1 MRRISLSG
9 LAFAAAASLVLSGC
23 GGGDTDNSGQEKSKG
38 ATSENEVLTSYNPQ
52 PASNLKQGGK
62 LTLPIVEI
70 PDQLNTLHGNA
81 SLYTSKIAWFYQ
93 PQLSFNDPKGNI
105 TYNEDY
111 LTDVKQTTVGGNT
124 QVTYDINPKAK
135 WNDGQDIDWTAF
147 RDTWNALNGKDKEY
161 DVSSTDGYSSIASV
175 EKGKDAKQAV
185 VTFDGPFVYWKSLF
199 YQLVNPHI
207 AKSGTFNKA
216 YVSNPHAEWGAGPYT
231 ISKFD
236 AKGGTI
242 SYKPNPKWWGA
253 KPHLDELTFVQ
264 MEESAS
270 INAFK
275 NGQIDAV
282 EANNAEQLNQVKS
295 VKGTELRR
303 GTTTSNNLM
312 VFNSTS
318 PQLKDPAVR
327 KALMEGIDRSQLAKI
342 SFQGLGYT
350 EPLPG
355 SFNLYPFQKGYQD
368 NFGKLVKFDAA
379 TAKKDLD
386 AAGWKVGSDGV
397 RVKDGEKLE
406 LTFPTIGDRSTTK
419 ARATALAQM
428 MKDIGVKLDIEAHP
442 SADFNKVFTKRAFD
456 VFAMGFIS
464 SDPNGM
470 LYICQMYCSDS
481 TLNVSRSVPKS
492 MDKDVKAVTNLPTL
506 DQQFDVGNKVE
517 LEAMETYGIMPT
529 HNGPTIWAVKKGLA
543 NYGSAQFYG
552 NYGVMGPPQL
562 IGWQAK

>member
-1 MRRISLSG
+1 MRRIPLSG
-9 LAFAAAASLVLSGC
+9 LAIAAAASLVLSGC
-23 GGGDTDNSGQEKSKG
+23 SSADTDNSGQKKSKG

-52 PASNLKQGGK
+52 PASNLQEGGK

-81 SLYTSKIAWFYQ
+81 SLYTSKISWYYQ
-93 PQLSFNDPKGNI
+93 PQMSFNDPKGNV

-111 LTDVKQTTVGGNT
+111 LTDVKQTTVDGNT
-124 QVTYDINPKAK
+124 EVTYDINPKAK
-135 WNDGQDIDWTAF
+135 WNDGQDIDWTSF

-175 EKGKDAKQAV
+175 KKGKDAKQAI

-199 YQLVNPHI
+199 NSVLNPHI
-207 AKSGTFNKA
+207 AKAKDFNKA
-216 YVSNPHAEWGAGPYT
+216 YVNNPHPEWGAGPYT
-231 ISKFD
+231 IAKFD
-236 AKGGTI
+236 AKGGTV

-253 KPHLDELTFVQ
+253 KPHLDEFTFVQ
-264 MEESAS
+264 MESSAS

-282 EANNAEQLNQVKS
+282 QATNAEELNQVKS

-303 GTTTSNNLM
+303 GTTTSNNLL

-342 SFQGLGYT
+342 TFQGLGYT

-355 SFNLYPFQKGYQD
+355 SFSLFPFQKGYQD

-379 TAKKDLD
+379 TAKKGLD
-386 AAGWKVGSDGV
+386 AAGWKAGSDGV
-397 RVKDGEKLE
+397 RAKGSEKLE
-406 LTFPTIGDRSTTK
+406 LTFPTIGDSSTVK

-428 MKDIGVKLDIEAHP
+428 MKDIGVKLNIEAHP
-442 SADFNKVFTKRAFD
+442 SADFNKVFTERAFD
-456 VFAMGFIS
+456 IFGMGFIS

-470 LYICQMYCSDS
+470 LFLCQMYCSDS

-492 MDKDVKAVTNLPTL
+492 LDKEVKAVTNLPTL
-506 DQQFDVGNKVE
+506 DEQLDAGNKAE
-517 LEAMETYGIMPT
+517 LKAMETYGIMPT
-529 HNGPTIWAVKKGLA
+529 HNGSTIWAVKKGLA
-543 NYGSAQFYG
+543 NYGAAQFYG
-552 NYGVMGPPQL
+552 NYGNMGAPEL
-562 IGWQAK
+562 IGWQKK

>member
-1 MRRISLSG
+1 M
-9 LAFAAAASLVLSGC
+9 
-23 GGGDTDNSGQEKSKG
+23 Q
-38 ATSENEVLTSYNPQ
+38 
-52 PASNLKQGGK
+52 
-62 LTLPIVEI
+62 
-70 PDQLNTLHGNA
+70 GNA
-81 SLYTSKIAWFYQ
+81 SLYTAKLAWFYT

-111 LTDVKQTTVGGNT
+111 LTDVKQATVGGNT

-135 WNDGQDIDWTAF
+135 WNDGQDMDWTMF
-147 RDTWNALNGKDKEY
+147 RDTWNALNGKDKAY

-175 EKGKDAKQAV
+175 KKGKDAKQAI

-199 YQLVNPHI
+199 YEIVNPHI
-207 AKSGTFNKA
+207 AKAEAFNKA
-216 YVSNPHAEWGAGPYT
+216 YVNNPHPEWGAGPYT

-236 AKGGTI
+236 AKGGTV
-242 SYKPNPKWWGA
+242 SFKPNPKWWGA
-253 KPHLDELTFVQ
+253 TPHLDELTFVQ
-264 MEESAS
+264 MEEAAS

-282 EANNAEQLNQVKS
+282 QASDAEQVNQVKS

-303 GTTTSNNLM
+303 GTTTSNNLL

-327 KALMEGIDRSQLAKI
+327 KAVMEGIDRAQLAKI
-342 SFQGLGYT
+342 TFQGLGYT

-355 SFNLYPFQKGYQD
+355 SFTLFPFQKGYQD
-368 NFGKLVKFDAA
+368 TFGKLVKFDAEK
-379 TAKKDLD
+379 AKKDLD
-386 AAGWKVGSDGV
+386 AAGWKAGSDGV
-397 RVKDGEKLE
+397 RAKDGKKLE
-406 LTFPTIGDRSTTK
+406 LTFPTIGDRATTK

-456 VFAMGFIS
+456 IFGMGFIS

-470 LYICQMYCSDS
+470 LFICQMYCSDS

-492 MDKDVKAVTNLPTL
+492 MDKETKAVTNLPTL
-506 DQQFDVGNKVE
+506 DQQIDAGNKVE
-517 LEAMETYGIMPT
+517 LEAMKTYGIMPT
-529 HNGPTIWAVKKGLA
+529 HNGSTIWAVKKGLA
-543 NYGSAQFYG
+543 NYGAAQFYG
-552 NYGVMGPPQL
+552 SYGNFGQPDL
-562 IGWQAK
+562 IGWQK